1 MVVEVAV
8 ELVHNKLL
16 MFNEAENSSGFKMIE
31 NRLKEFK
38 NHVNHPKNE
47 IDNGNVFEISSL
59 KMIAWIYFTASL
71 CCT

>member
-31 NRLKEFK
+31 NRLKQFK
-38 NHVNHPKNE
+38 NHESILSAMVK
-47 IDNGNVFEISSL
+47 
-59 KMIAWIYFTASL
+59 T
-71 CCT
+71 